1 MTPLLSVV
9 VPVRN
14 GAPYLRDLFAA
25 LDAQTLAPERYE
37 VVVVDNNSDDA
48 TPALLRLWESQ
59 APNRRVLQATGTG
72 PAHARNVGAA
82 AARGEWIAFTDA
94 DTEPEPEWLETLA
107 RVAQANGAVALEGAV
122 VAWPAEAVGPYTHQI
137 SNENGGKFVT
147 ANMAYRRELFER
159 LGGFDESFEQAFLE
173 DSDLAFRALDAG
185 VEIPFVADARVRHRV
200 IAMSSRAT
208 LRSARRVR
216 WLPLFARKHPYRYR
230 EQLRTHVR
238 ALSPVDAR
246 VVAGVT
252 AAALLPA
259 TRGVVRLALAAV
271 ALDGVR
277 VGVGRGRSTGSVL
290 LSFALPLG
298 QAFWWVEGQLRHG
311 RR

>member
-48 TPALLRLWESQ
+48 TPALLRAWESQ
-59 APNRRVLQATGTG
+59 ARNRRVLQAAGTG

-122 VAWPAEAVGPYTHQI
+122 VAWPAEAVG
-137 SNENGGKFVT
+137 
-147 ANMAYRRELFER
+147 
-159 LGGFDESFEQAFLE
+159 
-173 DSDLAFRALDAG
+173 SDLAFRALDAG

-216 WLPLFARKHPYRYR
+216 WLPLFARKHPHRYR
-230 EQLRTHVR
+230 EQLRPHVR